1 MRARLCLRGTMD
13 SRILN
18 VEPGSEP
25 MQRKRAIAI
34 AIEQKQAF
42 QVRLIVA
49 SGMLLSAALL
59 LLLISP

>member
-1 MRARLCLRGTMD
+1 MRAWLCLHGTTD
-13 SRILN
+13 SRILS

-25 MQRKRAIAI
+25 MQRKRATAI

>member
-1 MRARLCLRGTMD
+1 
-13 SRILN
+13 
-18 VEPGSEP
+18 
-25 MQRKRAIAI
+25 MQRKRATAI
-34 AIEQKQAF
+34 AIEQKQAI